1 MVVKAKDMLDELLTN
16 IGTGDFLKARLVI
29 SHLDEVDDQS
39 RRKILYAISKA
50 DIAFKVPLL
59 IYLLSLGGDEKE
71 QLFVKDMIFTSV
83 KSYPESLA
91 SLIVSERVSDV
102 SVLIEVAQQIG
113 CKKLADPL
121 MQRLSESTT
130 RSEMAAILDSL
141 GGLRSEESIPVIK
154 EFLYSGNRELVIAA
168 IRGLGKTRSP
178 LAVAAL
184 RERMHTDNELDI
196 EILQQ
201 FAAIQDLECIEEL
214 CNALSSNDAF
224 LRTYAKKELA
234 SIGSVAV
241 PQIIECLRSRNNDL
255 VIHALNVLGDI
266 ADSRAIDPI
275 RSLLDTLPAN
285 ANVRFA
291 AYEAFSFLPVSK
303 GKAAYTLTA
312 GLSDP
317 DEQVCHAAAR
327 AVEQNY
333 STLLVDGLKNLLNGR
348 IEDVEKIVRSILDTE
363 ADRLVS
369 ALITEEKFVEYATTY
384 LRTAHPD
391 TRKRYYQV
399 FMKFGNVDL
408 AQGLMGEEKA
418 AQRPKVMAVDD
429 SRMILSIYK
438 SSLYELGYEPVLF
451 EFPESAL
458 KWLEKEKPLALL
470 TDLNMPEITG
480 IELAAKTRE
489 IYPQSDLPIMMVT
502 TQNEQNDNQ
511 NAEKAGI
518 DRILHKPFTTQSLG
532 EAMSKL
538 LGGSS

>member
-1 MVVKAKDMLDELLTN
+1 MVVKAKDMLEELLTN
-16 IGTGDFLKARLVI
+16 IQTGDFMKAQLVI
-29 SHLDEVDDQS
+29 SHLDEVDDKS
-39 RRKILYAISKA
+39 RRKILYALSRA
-50 DIAFKVPLL
+50 DIVFKVPLL
-59 IYLLSLGGDEKE
+59 IYLLNVEKDEKE
-71 QLFVKDMIFTSV
+71 QAFLKDMIFTSV
-83 KSYPESLA
+83 KAYPESLA
-91 SLIVSERVSDV
+91 TLIVSDRVADV
-102 SVLIEVAQQIG
+102 RILIDAAQQIG

-121 MQRLSESTT
+121 MQRLAESTT

-168 IRGLGKTRSP
+168 VRGLGKTKSP

-184 RERMHTDNELDI
+184 SERMHTDNELDI

-201 FAAIQDLECIEEL
+201 FANIQDTESIEQL
-214 CNALSSNDAF
+214 CNAVSSKDAF
-224 LRTYAKKELA
+224 LRTYAKKELTA
-234 SIGSVAV
+234 IGSVAV
-241 PQIIECLRSRNNDL
+241 PQIIERLQSKNTDL
-255 VIHALNVLGDI
+255 VIHSLNVLGDI
-266 ADSRAIDPI
+266 ADRRSIDPI
-275 RSLLDTLPAN
+275 RHLLDTLPSN

-317 DEQVCHAAAR
+317 DDQVCHAAAR

-333 STLLVDGLKNLLNGR
+333 SDILVDGLKNLLKGR
-348 IEDVEKIVRSILDTE
+348 PEDVAKIVRSILDTE
-363 ADRLVS
+363 ADRIVAALVS
-369 ALITEEKFVEYATTY
+369 EQVFVKHATTY

-391 TRKRYYQV
+391 IRKRYYET

-408 AQGLMGEEKA
+408 AQDLVGEKKTP
-418 AQRPKVMAVDD
+418 QRAKIVAVDD

-458 KWLEKEKPLALL
+458 KWLEKEKPLAVL

-489 IYPQSDLPIMMVT
+489 IYPQSVLPIMMVT
-502 TQNEQNDNQ
+502 TQNEQQDNQ

-532 EAMSKL
+532 EAITKL
-538 LGGSS
+538 LGAS